1 MLMVMMMD
9 RKRQLLVRVLEII
22 LFESERE
29 GERMIVL
36 LVFSLEYIF
45 SNEEVLTIICH
56 YVV

>member
-45 SNEEVLTIICH
+45 SNGEVLTIICH